1 MPQLVSIVTLKS
13 DEGKLMPL
21 RWGKVVSQDGEVCRV
36 EKYAGHWKPGNY
48 NTNELKVLTQIYEY
62 AHLQ

>member
-13 DEGKLMPL
+13 DAGKLMPH
-21 RWGKVVSQDGEVCRV
+21 RSGKVMSQDGEVCRV
-36 EKYAGHWKPGNY
+36 EKYAGNWTPGNY
-48 NTNELKVLTQIYEY
+48 NINDLKILTQIYEH